1 MGSPADYT
9 IIVLVVALGVGLWS
23 LFDRIGQLQRDV
35 DALKRKA
42 GIVDPPDPG
51 AGGQDGIA

>member
-9 IIVLVVALGVGLWS
+9 IIVLIVALGVGLWT
-23 LFDRIGQLQRDV
+23 LMDRIGQLQRDV

-42 GIVDPPDPG
+42 GIVDPPDVGG
-51 AGGQDGIA
+51 A